1 MTFTFGL
8 WYLVRNVSCL
18 KKGLMGG
25 HLGVTQPC
33 FFLTH
38 QTEGQRWLAEVID
51 LLSVFWSWTLAQPPT
66 TSGPAAAGTWLLSTS
81 HVVGNSNG
89 H

>member
-1 MTFTFGL
+1 
-8 WYLVRNVSCL
+8 
-18 KKGLMGG
+18 MGG

-51 LLSVFWSWTLAQPPT
+51 LLSVFWSWTLAQPST
-66 TSGPAAAGTWLLSTS
+66 TSGPAAAGTWPLSTS